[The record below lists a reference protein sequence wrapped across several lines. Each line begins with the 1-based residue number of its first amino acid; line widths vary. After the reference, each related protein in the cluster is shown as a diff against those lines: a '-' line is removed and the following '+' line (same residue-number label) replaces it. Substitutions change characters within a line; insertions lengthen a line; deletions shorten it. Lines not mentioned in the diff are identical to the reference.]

1 MPLSF
6 YLDSNKK
13 ISFINISKE
22 MNHMKIIIQPS
33 DKLDSDI
40 LNLLVESI
48 SKEFINSKVAIN
60 PLLKVDIHDFISKHR
75 NQLRSSDFLLWTLE
89 KLKPS
94 NEIKILVICDI
105 DAYSGDLNFVF
116 GEAYKGGRVAA
127 IYLQRLRQ
135 EFYSLESNKS
145 LFHER
150 IVKEAIHELGHT
162 FGLVHCANKS
172 CVMHFSNSLYD
183 TDIKENKFC
192 LYCKNKLML
201 N

>member
-1 MPLSF
+1 
-6 YLDSNKK
+6 
-13 ISFINISKE
+13 
-22 MNHMKIIIQPS
+22 MKIIIQPS
-33 DKLDSDI
+33 SDKLDNDI

-48 SKEFINSKVAIN
+48 SKEFVNSKVTIN

-75 NQLRSSDFLLWTLE
+75 NQLRSSDFLLWILE

-94 NEIKILVICDI
+94 KEIKILVICDI

-127 IYLQRLRQ
+127 IYFPRLRQ
-135 EFYSLESNKS
+135 EFYGLEPNKL

-162 FGLVHCANKS
+162 FGLFHCNNNKL

-183 TDIKENKFC
+183 TDIKEKRFC
-192 LYCKNKLML
+192 LDCKNNLRLKL
-201 N
+201 ND